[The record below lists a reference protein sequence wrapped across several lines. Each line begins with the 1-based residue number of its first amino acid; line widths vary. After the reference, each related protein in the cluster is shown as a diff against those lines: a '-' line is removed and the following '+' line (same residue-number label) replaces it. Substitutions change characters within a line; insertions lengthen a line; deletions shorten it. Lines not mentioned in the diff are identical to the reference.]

1 MSGVEDTA
9 TQANRGAPTRRSVRR
24 DATSRRAGRPAG
36 RGSGGW
42 RPATAG
48 LAASADRRSLID
60 LGVVSLLLL
69 IALLGF
75 APVLV
80 GAWFLV
86 AAVVGLLVGVAA
98 GWISRLL
105 GLSAILTALLAIA
118 LYFLVGTP
126 AAIPGQAI
134 LGVLPSLG
142 SLRGLAVGAVFGW
155 ADVLTVGAPAA
166 APDYLLALPYVSG
179 WLAGLV
185 TAVLALRWLPRGTRS
200 LGRTAVLLIAPV
212 VVYAATVVVGTDEPF
227 WPVVRGTA
235 FAVVA
240 LVWLGWRNPF
250 GRNASLQDRGTLA
263 RRKLVGTAVV
273 VAAGVAASTLGGAV
287 TTPAVDEARFVL
299 RDVVQ
304 PPFDPVDYPS
314 PLAGFRNYTADLD
327 ETILF
332 TVAGLVPGDQVR
344 LATMDLYTGRLWDV
358 AGVDVA
364 TNGSGSFRL
373 VGGDF
378 PEPELFT
385 EADTRSLE
393 VTVGGYSGVWVPGV
407 GAPSSIAL
415 EGADTERAES
425 VRFNAST
432 STTVLMS
439 GLSEGDAYTLTS
451 ETQAVPSDDALASVE
466 PAALSMPPVTDVPD
480 VVAAKMAEYIGNAE
494 TPIEQ
499 MRAIET
505 ALHTKGFLSHGLASD
520 SVPSRAGHGAD
531 RIEELFTRNQMIGDQ
546 EQFAAAMALMVR
558 ELGYPARVVMGFAP
572 ENVVEGQPTEVMGG
586 DVTAWVEVPFEGV
599 GWIPF
604 YPTPDETEI
613 PQDQNPKPQTE
624 PQPQVRQPPRVE
636 KKQEDLLTSVDTEDG
651 DDEEKD
657 DAFVLPAWVV
667 WTAIGVAAPFILL
680 GLWMLVIALVKAAR
694 RRRRR
699 RAPTGHE
706 RAVGAW
712 DELVDG
718 HAELGFAVPANQTR
732 TATASSFAAQ
742 RARVASRRGST
753 AEGASAPTADPAVL
767 GALRD
772 LAGRADEAVFAGG
785 EASSESAEALWSG
798 ARREV
803 AGATRGVGWWRRL
816 RSRLRVNRSGTSRRR
831 VAAAERSRRRGVTRR
846 VEPGRS

>member
-1 MSGVEDTA
+1 VSGVEDTA
-9 TQANRGAPTRRSVRR
+9 THTDGGATTRR
-24 DATSRRAGRPAG
+24 ASRRASRQAAAG
-36 RGSGGW
+36 AW
-42 RPATAG
+42 RPSGAG
-48 LAASADRRSLID
+48 LAASAERRSLID
-60 LGVVSLLLL
+60 LGAVSLLLL

-80 GAWFLV
+80 GPWFLV
-86 AAVVGLLVGVAA
+86 AAVVGLAVGIAS
-98 GWISRLL
+98 GWVSRLL

-118 LYFLVGTP
+118 AYFLVGTP

-155 ADVLTVGAPAA
+155 ADVLTLGAPAA
-166 APDYLLALPYVSG
+166 APDHLLVLPYVTA

-185 TAVLALRWLPRGTRS
+185 TSVLALRWLPNGTRS
-200 LGRTAVLLIAPV
+200 LGRVSVLLIAPV
-212 VVYAATVVVGTDEPF
+212 VVYVATVLIGTDEQF
-227 WPVVRGTA
+227 AALARGTA
-235 FAVVA
+235 FAVVV

-273 VAAGVAASTLGGAV
+273 VAAGVAASTLGGV
-287 TTPAVDEARFVL
+287 VVSPSTDEARFVL
-299 RDVVQ
+299 RDVIQ

-332 TVAGLVPGDQVR
+332 TVDGLVPGDQVR
-344 LATMDLYTGRLWDV
+344 LATMDVYTGRLWDV
-358 AGVDVA
+358 AGADVA
-364 TNGSGSFRL
+364 TDGSGSFRL
-373 VGGDF
+373 VGGDLA
-378 PEPELFT
+378 EPELFT
-385 EADTRSLE
+385 EADTRSLD
-393 VTVGGYSGVWVPGV
+393 VTVGGYTGVWVPGV
-407 GAPSSIAL
+407 GAPTSVTL
-415 EGADTERAES
+415 DGADTQRAES

-432 STTVLMS
+432 STTVLMT
-439 GLSEGDAYTLTS
+439 GLKEGDAYSLTS
-451 ETQAVPSDDALASVE
+451 ETQVVPSDDALASVE
-466 PAALSMPPVTDVPD
+466 PAPVSMPPLTDVPD
-480 VVAAKMAEYIGNAE
+480 VVTAKMSEYIGDAA

-499 MRAIET
+499 VRALET

-572 ENVVEGQPTEVMGG
+572 ENVVKGQPTEVMGG

-636 KKQEDLLTSVDTEDG
+636 KKQEDLLTTVDTEDG
-651 DDEEKD
+651 EDEEKD
-657 DAFVLPAWVV
+657 EAFVLPAWVV
-667 WTAIGVAAPFILL
+667 WTAVGIVSPFLLL
-680 GLWMLVIALVKAAR
+680 GLWMLVIALLKTAR
-694 RRRRR
+694 RRRRS
-699 RAPTGHE
+699 RAATAHE

-718 HAELGFAVPANQTR
+718 HAELGYAVPANQTR
-732 TATASSFAAQ
+732 TATATSFAAQ
-742 RARVASRRGST
+742 RARAAAPRGST
-753 AEGASAPTADPAVL
+753 HATAPAPTVVAELRRLAD
-767 GALRD
+767 
-772 LAGRADEAVFAGG
+772 RADEAVFAGG
-785 EASSESAEALWSG
+785 DAEPESVDALWAES
-798 ARREV
+798 RREV
-803 AGATRGVGWWRRL
+803 VAASRGVGWWRRL
-816 RSRLRVNRSGTSRRR
+816 RSRLRVHRSGTARSGGVAADRSRRRGARRR
-831 VAAAERSRRRGVTRR
+831 VAA
-846 VEPGRS
+846 GRY

>member
-1 MSGVEDTA
+1 VSGVEDTSTRA
-9 TQANRGAPTRRSVRR
+9 DGGGGTRRGRRAQRAARSSARGA
-24 DATSRRAGRPAG
+24 
-36 RGSGGW
+36 GGW
-42 RPATAG
+42 RPTSAG
-48 LAASADRRSLID
+48 LGARADRRSLID
-60 LGVVSLLLL
+60 LAVVALLLV

-80 GAWFLV
+80 GGWFVV
-86 AAVVGLLVGVAA
+86 AAIAGLLVGVAS
-98 GWISRLL
+98 GWLSRVF
-105 GLSAILTALLAIA
+105 GLSAILTALLAVV

-142 SLRGLAVGAVFGW
+142 SLRGLALGAVFGW
-155 ADVLTVGAPAA
+155 ADVLTLGAPAA
-166 APDYLLALPYVSG
+166 APDYLLVLPYVSA

-200 LGRTAVLLIAPV
+200 LGRVAVLLIAPTIL
-212 VVYAATVVVGTDEPF
+212 YAATVVIGTDDPF

-273 VAAGVAASTLGGAV
+273 VAAGVAASTLGGVV
-287 TTPAVDEARFVL
+287 TSPSVDEARFVL

-332 TVAGLVPGDQVR
+332 TVDGLVPGDQVR
-344 LATMDLYTGRLWDV
+344 LATMDVYTGRLWDV

-393 VTVGGYSGVWVPGV
+393 VTVGGYSGVWIPGV
-407 GAPSSIAL
+407 GAPSSITL
-415 EGADTERAES
+415 EGADTERLES

-439 GLSEGDAYTLTS
+439 GLSEGDAYGLTS
-451 ETQAVPSDDALASVE
+451 ETQVVPSDDALASVD
-466 PAALSMPPVTDVPD
+466 PASVSMPPVTDVPD
-480 VVAAKMAEYIGNAE
+480 VVAAKMSEYIGNAA

-499 MRAIET
+499 LRALET
-505 ALHTKGFLSHGLASD
+505 ALHTNGFLSHGLASD

-572 ENVVEGQPTEVMGG
+572 ENVAEGEPTDVMGG

-657 DAFVLPAWVV
+657 EAFVLPAWVV
-667 WTAIGVAAPFILL
+667 WAVIGVVSPFLLL
-680 GLWMLVIALVKAAR
+680 GIWMLVIVLVKVAR

-699 RAPTGHE
+699 RAPTAHE

-718 HAELGFAVPANQTR
+718 HAELGFAVPVNQTR
-732 TATASSFAAQ
+732 TAMASSFASQ
-742 RARVASRRGST
+742 RARAIGRRRSSDGR
-753 AEGASAPTADPAVL
+753 AAPTRDPAVVA
-767 GALRD
+767 GLRD
-772 LAGRADEAVFAGG
+772 LAVRSDEAVFAGAD
-785 EASSESAEALWSG
+785 EPPESVDALWSG
-798 ARREV
+798 ARAAVV
-803 AGATRGVGWWRRL
+803 AAARGVGWWRRL
-816 RSRLRVNRSGTSRRR
+816 RSRLRVNRSRSARR
-831 VAAAERSRRRGVTRR
+831 VAAADRSRRRGAQRR
-846 VEPGRS
+846 VAAGRS

>member
-1 MSGVEDTA
+1 MGGPGTGPGLGDGLTDTA
-9 TQANRGAPTRRSVRR
+9 TATRRGA
-24 DATSRRAGRPAG
+24 RRAAARPS
-36 RGSGGW
+36 RGW
-42 RPATAG
+42 RTPTSG
-48 LAASADRRSLID
+48 LAASADRRSLVD
-60 LGVVSLLLL
+60 LGVVSLLLV
-69 IALLGF
+69 IGLLGF

-80 GAWFLV
+80 GGWFVV
-86 AAVVGLLVGVAA
+86 AAVVGLAVGVAA
-98 GWISRLL
+98 GWLSRLL
-105 GLSAILTALLAIA
+105 GLSAILTALLALV

-134 LGVLPSLG
+134 LGILPSLG
-142 SLRGLAVGAVFGW
+142 SLRGLALGAVFGW
-155 ADVLTVGAPAA
+155 ADVLTLSAPAA
-166 APDYLLALPYVSG
+166 APDHLMVLPYVSG
-179 WLAGLV
+179 WLTGLV
-185 TAVLALRWLPRGTRS
+185 TAVLALRWLPRGSRS
-200 LGRTAVLLIAPV
+200 LGRVAVLLVAPV
-212 VVYAATVVVGTDEPF
+212 VLYVVTVVLGTDAPF
-227 WPVVRGTA
+227 LAALRGTA

-250 GRNASLQDRGTLA
+250 GRNASLQDRSTLA

-273 VAAGVAASTLGGAV
+273 VAAAVAAGTIGGVAT
-287 TTPAVDEARFVL
+287 EAPLAHSRFVL

-332 TVAGLVPGDQVR
+332 TVDGLVPGDQLR
-344 LATMDLYTGRLWDV
+344 LATMDTYTGRLWDV

-373 VGGDF
+373 VGGEF
-378 PEPELFT
+378 PEPDLFT
-385 EADTRSLE
+385 PADSRSLD
-393 VTVGGYSGVWVPGV
+393 VTVQGYSGVWLPGV
-407 GAPSSIAL
+407 GAPTRL
-415 EGADTERAES
+415 EIDDADTERTES
-425 VRFNAST
+425 VRFNAAT

-439 GLSEGDAYTLTS
+439 RLTEGDGYRLSTA
-451 ETQAVPSDDALASVE
+451 TQAVPSDDALQSVQ
-466 PAALSMPPVTDVPD
+466 PAQLAMPPIVDSPD
-480 VVAAKMAEYIGNAE
+480 VVTAKMAEYIAE
-494 TPIEQ
+494 AQTPIEQ
-499 MRAIET
+499 VRAIET
-505 ALHTKGFLSHGLASD
+505 ALHTNGFLSHGLASD

-558 ELGYPARVVMGFAP
+558 QLGFPARVVMGFAP

-636 KKQEDLLTSVDTEDG
+636 KQQEDLLTSVDTEDG
-651 DDEEKD
+651 EDEEKD
-657 DAFVLPAWVV
+657 EAFVLPAWIVYA
-667 WTAIGVAAPFILL
+667 AIGVAAPFLLL
-680 GLWMLVIALVKAAR
+680 GLWMLVVALLKAAR

-699 RAPTGHE
+699 RVPDGHG

-712 DELVDG
+712 DELIDG
-718 HAELGFAVPANQTR
+718 HRELGFVVPVNQTR

-742 RARVASRRGST
+742 RSRRKRT
-753 AEGASAPTADPAVL
+753 DTQTPTDPAIA
-767 GALRD
+767 GPLRD
-772 LAGRADEAVFAGG
+772 LATRADEAVFAGG
-785 EASSESAEALWSG
+785 DVPADRVDAVWDA

-803 AGATRGVGWWRRL
+803 TAAGRGVGWWRRL
-816 RSRLRVNRSGTSRRR
+816 RSRLRVSRSGAARGRRAVTDGTSRRGAQRR
-831 VAAAERSRRRGVTRR
+831 VAPRS
-846 VEPGRS
+846 S

>member
-1 MSGVEDTA
+1 MSGQGVSGQGVPQQGLRDGLADTA
-9 TQANRGAPTRRSVRR
+9 TATRRGARRG
-24 DATSRRAGRPAG
+24 ARRAASRSS
-36 RGSGGW
+36 RGWGGP
-42 RPATAG
+42 RSG

-60 LGVVSLLLL
+60 LGVVSLLLV

-80 GAWFLV
+80 GGWFLV
-86 AAVVGLLVGVAA
+86 AALVGLVVGVAA
-98 GWISRLL
+98 GWLSRVL
-105 GLSAILTALLAIA
+105 GLSAILTALLALV
-118 LYFLVGTP
+118 LYFLLGTP

-155 ADVLTVGAPAA
+155 SDVLTLSAPAA
-166 APDYLLALPYVSG
+166 APDYLLVLPYVSA
-179 WLAGLV
+179 WLTGLV
-185 TAVLALRWLPRGTRS
+185 TAVLALRWLPRGSRS
-200 LGRTAVLLIAPV
+200 LGRVSVLLIAPV
-212 VVYAATVVVGTDEPF
+212 VLYLATVVLGTDDPF
-227 WPVVRGTA
+227 LAAGRGTA

-250 GRNASLQDRGTLA
+250 GRNASLQDRSTLA
-263 RRKLVGTAVV
+263 RRKLVGTAVIV
-273 VAAGVAASTLGGAV
+273 ASAIAAGTLGTVAI
-287 TTPAVDEARFVL
+287 EAPLAESRFVL
-299 RDVVQ
+299 REVVQ

-332 TVAGLVPGDQVR
+332 TVDGLVPGDQLR
-344 LATMDLYTGRLWDV
+344 LATMDTYTGRLWDV

-373 VGGDF
+373 VGGEF
-378 PEPELFT
+378 PEPDLFT
-385 EADTRSLE
+385 RADARSLD
-393 VTVGGYSGVWVPGV
+393 VTVQGYTGVWLPGV
-407 GAPSSIAL
+407 GAPSRL
-415 EGADTERAES
+415 EVAGADTERTES
-425 VRFNAST
+425 VRFNAAT

-439 GLSEGDAYTLTS
+439 RLSEGDEYTLTS
-451 ETQAVPSDDALASVE
+451 GTQAVPSDDALQSVQ
-466 PAALSMPPVTDVPD
+466 PAQIAMPPIVDSPD
-480 VVAAKMAEYIGNAE
+480 VVTAKMAEYIADAQ

-499 MRAIET
+499 VRAIET
-505 ALHTKGFLSHGLASD
+505 ALHTNGFLSHGLASD

-558 ELGYPARVVMGFAP
+558 QLGFPARVVMGFAP

-651 DDEEKD
+651 EDEEKD
-657 DAFVLPAWVV
+657 DAFVFPAWIVY
-667 WTAIGVAAPFILL
+667 TAIGVAAPFLIL
-680 GLWMLVIALVKAAR
+680 GLWMLVIALLKSAR

-699 RAPTGHE
+699 RAAEGHE

-712 DELVDG
+712 DELIDG
-718 HAELGFAVPANQTR
+718 HAELGFAVPPNQTR

-742 RARVASRRGST
+742 RSRRSRGD
-753 AEGASAPTADPAVL
+753 EGAAADPAVMRS
-767 GALRD
+767 LRD
-772 LAGRADEAVFAGG
+772 IAARADEAVFAGG
-785 EASSESAEALWSG
+785 STPVEDVDALWQG

-803 AGATRGVGWWRRL
+803 TAAGRGVGWWRRL
-816 RSRLRVNRSGTSRRR
+816 RSRLRISRAGASRSRRAVTDQRRRRGAERR
-831 VAAAERSRRRGVTRR
+831 VAAGS
-846 VEPGRS
+846 S

>member
-1 MSGVEDTA
+1 MSGIEDTS
-9 TQANRGAPTRRSVRR
+9 TQANAGAATRRGRRQSEKARPSVRP
-24 DATSRRAGRPAG
+24 ARRV
-36 RGSGGW
+36 GGW
-42 RPATAG
+42 RPPSAG
-48 LAASADRRSLID
+48 LAGSADRRSLLD
-60 LGVVSLLLL
+60 LGAVSLLLV

-80 GAWFLV
+80 GWWFLV
-86 AAVVGLLVGVAA
+86 AAVVGLFVGIAS
-98 GWISRLL
+98 GWVSRVL

-126 AAIPGQAI
+126 AAIPGQSIAGI
-134 LGVLPSLG
+134 LPTLG

-155 ADVLTVGAPAA
+155 ADVLTLGAPAA
-166 APDYLLALPYVSG
+166 APEYLLVLPYVSA

-200 LGRTAVLLIAPV
+200 LGRVAVLLIAPV
-212 VVYAATVVVGTDEPF
+212 AVYAATVVIGTNEPF
-227 WPVVRGTA
+227 WAIARGA
-235 FAVVA
+235 VFVVVA

-263 RRKLVGTAVV
+263 RRKIVGTAVI

-287 TTPAVDEARFVL
+287 TAPSVDEARFVL

-332 TVAGLVPGDQVR
+332 TVDGLTPGDQLR
-344 LATMDLYTGRLWDV
+344 LATMDVYTGRLWDV
-358 AGVDVA
+358 AGADVE

-373 VGGDF
+373 VGGQF
-378 PEPELFT
+378 PQPQLFT
-385 EADTRSLE
+385 EADTRSLK
-393 VTVGGYSGVWVPGV
+393 VSVGGYSGVWVPGV
-407 GAPSSIAL
+407 GAPSSITV
-415 EGADTERAES
+415 EGADTERSES
-425 VRFNAST
+425 VRFNAAT

-439 GLSEGDAYTLTS
+439 GLHEGDAYELTS
-451 ETQAVPSDDALASVE
+451 ETQAIPSDDALASVE
-466 PAALSMPPVTDVPD
+466 PANVAMPPVNDVPE
-480 VVAAKMAEYIGNAE
+480 VVSAKMAEYIGNAS

-499 MRAIET
+499 LRALET

-558 ELGYPARVVMGFAP
+558 ELGFPARVVMGFAP
-572 ENVVEGQPTEVMGG
+572 ENVVEGKPTDVLGG

-667 WTAIGVAAPFILL
+667 WTAIGVVSPFLLL
-680 GLWMLVIALVKAAR
+680 GLWMLVIALVKNTR

-718 HAELGFAVPANQTR
+718 HAELGFAVPVNQTR
-732 TATASSFAAQ
+732 IATASSFAAQ
-742 RARVASRRGST
+742 RARAAAPRRRSSGDAT
-753 AEGASAPTADPAVL
+753 APVADPAVSES
-767 GALRD
+767 LRRI
-772 LAGRADEAVFAGG
+772 AAQSDEAVFAGG
-785 EASSESAEALWSG
+785 DRSPESVDALWS
-798 ARREV
+798 ATQAEV
-803 AGATRGVGWWRRL
+803 VGATRGVGWWRRL
-816 RSRLRVNRSGTSRRR
+816 RSRLRVHRSRSASVSTDT
-831 VAAAERSRRRGVTRR
+831 ERSRRRRGATTR
-846 VEPGRS
+846 VAAGRS

>member
-1 MSGVEDTA
+1 
-9 TQANRGAPTRRSVRR
+9 
-24 DATSRRAGRPAG
+24 
-36 RGSGGW
+36 
-42 RPATAG
+42 
-48 LAASADRRSLID
+48 
-60 LGVVSLLLL
+60 VSL
-69 IALLGF
+69 
-75 APVLV
+75 
-80 GAWFLV
+80 W
-86 AAVVGLLVGVAA
+86 
-98 GWISRLL
+98 
-105 GLSAILTALLAIA
+105 LT
-118 LYFLVGTP
+118 
-126 AAIPGQAI
+126 
-134 LGVLPSLG
+134 
-142 SLRGLAVGAVFGW
+142 
-155 ADVLTVGAPAA
+155 
-166 APDYLLALPYVSG
+166 
-179 WLAGLV
+179 GLV
-185 TAVLALRWLPRGTRS
+185 SAVLALRWLPRATRS
-200 LGRTAVLLIAPV
+200 LGRVAVLLIAPV
-212 VVYAATVVVGTDEPF
+212 VLYVATIVIGTDEP
-227 WPVVRGTA
+227 VQALLRGTA

-250 GRNASLQDRGTLA
+250 GRNASLQDRSTLV

-287 TTPAVDEARFVL
+287 TGPTVDAGRFVL

-332 TVAGLVPGDQVR
+332 TVDGLVPGDQVR

-373 VGGDF
+373 VGGEF

-385 EADTRSLE
+385 EADTRSLQ
-393 VTVGGYSGVWVPGV
+393 VTVGGYSGVWIPGV
-407 GAPSSIAL
+407 GAPSSITL
-415 EGADTERAES
+415 EGADTERVES
-425 VRFNAST
+425 VRFNAAT

-439 GLSEGDAYTLTS
+439 GLSEGDAYALTS
-451 ETQAVPSDDALASVE
+451 ETQVVPSDDALASVD
-466 PAALSMPPVTDVPD
+466 PADVSLPPLNDVPD
-480 VVAAKMAEYIGNAE
+480 VVSAKMSEYIGNAS

-499 MRAIET
+499 IRALET

-520 SVPSRAGHGAD
+520 SVASRAGHGAD

-572 ENVVEGQPTEVMGG
+572 ENVVEGQPTDVMGG
-586 DVTAWVEVPFEGV
+586 DVTAWVEVPFDGV
-599 GWIPF
+599 GWVPF

-636 KKQEDLLTSVDTEDG
+636 KQQEDLLTSVDTEDG

-657 DAFVLPAWVV
+657 EAFVLPAWVV
-667 WTAIGVAAPFILL
+667 WTAIGIVSPFVLL
-680 GLWMLVIALVKAAR
+680 GLWMLVVALRKIAR

-718 HAELGFAVPANQTR
+718 HAELGYAVPANQTR

-742 RARVASRRGST
+742 RARASAGRRGR
-753 AEGASAPTADPAVL
+753 GAASDAPAADPVVL
-767 GALRD
+767 GGLRE
-772 LAGRADEAVFAGG
+772 LAARADEAVFAGG
-785 EASSESAEALWSG
+785 DTADDSVDTLWSG

-803 AGATRGVGWWRRL
+803 LGATRGVGWWRRL
-816 RSRLRVNRSGTSRRR
+816 RSRLRVNRSGRARSR
-831 VAAAERSRRRGVTRR
+831 AAAAGTRRRGATHR
-846 VEPGRS
+846 VATGRS

>member
-1 MSGVEDTA
+1 MSGIEDTS
-9 TQANRGAPTRRSVRR
+9 TQANAGVGTRR
-24 DATSRRAGRPAG
+24 ARRAGAG
-36 RGSGGW
+36 RPRAVGRGARGAGGW
-42 RPATAG
+42 RPPTAG
-48 LAASADRRSLID
+48 LAGSADRRSLID
-60 LGVVSLLLL
+60 LGAVSLLLV

-75 APVLV
+75 APVLA
-80 GAWFLV
+80 GGWFVV
-86 AAVVGLLVGVAA
+86 AGVLGLLVGVAS
-98 GWISRLL
+98 GWLSRVL
-105 GLSAILTALLAIA
+105 GLSAILTALLAIV

-126 AAIPGQAI
+126 AAIPGQSI
-134 LGVLPSLG
+134 LGVLPTLG
-142 SLRGLAVGAVFGW
+142 SLRGLAIGAVFGW
-155 ADVLTVGAPAA
+155 ADVLTLGAPAA
-166 APDYLLALPYVSG
+166 APDYLLVLPYVSA
-179 WLAGLV
+179 WLTGLV

-200 LGRTAVLLIAPV
+200 LGRVSVLLIAPAV
-212 VVYAATVVVGTDEPF
+212 LYAATVVIGTDEPF
-227 WPVVRGTA
+227 WAVVRGTA

-287 TTPAVDEARFVL
+287 TSPTVDEARFVL

-332 TVAGLVPGDQVR
+332 TVDGLVPGDQVR

-358 AGVDVA
+358 AGADVA

-373 VGGDF
+373 VGGTF

-385 EADTRSLE
+385 EADTRSLQ
-393 VTVGGYSGVWVPGV
+393 VTVGGYSGVWIPGV
-407 GAPSSIAL
+407 GAPSSITL

-439 GLSEGDAYTLTS
+439 GLSEGDEYALTS
-451 ETQAVPSDDALASVE
+451 ETQVVPSDDALASVE
-466 PAALSMPPVTDVPD
+466 PAAVSMPPVTDVPE
-480 VVAAKMAEYIGNAE
+480 VVASKMAEYIGNAA

-499 MRAIET
+499 MRALET

-572 ENVVEGQPTEVMGG
+572 ENVVDGQPTEVLGG

-651 DDEEKD
+651 DEDDKDE
-657 DAFVLPAWVV
+657 AFVLPAWVV
-667 WTAIGVAAPFILL
+667 WTAIGVASPFLLL
-680 GLWMLVIALVKAAR
+680 GLWMLVIALVKSAR

-712 DELVDG
+712 EELVDG
-718 HAELGFAVPANQTR
+718 HAELGFAVPVNQTR
-732 TATASSFAAQ
+732 AATASSFAAQ
-742 RARVASRRGST
+742 RARAGAKRRS
-753 AEGASAPTADPAVL
+753 SAVEAPAADPSVSA
-767 GALRD
+767 ALRG
-772 LAGRADEAVFAGG
+772 LAARSDEAVFAGG
-785 EASSESAEALWSG
+785 DPSTEAVDALWSG
-798 ARREV
+798 TRSEV
-803 AGATRGVGWWRRL
+803 LGATRGVGWWRRL
-816 RSRLRVNRSGTSRRR
+816 RSRLRVHRSGTAHSHR
-831 VAAAERSRRRGVTRR
+831 ADADRSRRRKGATSR
-846 VEPGRS
+846 VATGRP